1 MLFPCHRHI
10 HHGQNHASGRTTSRE
25 QNRVGGRCLTVW
37 ATSTQHR
44 WCFGRWN
51 IVGPSVRPRKA
62 MGVDQFRRRSEA
74 PQANNSASR
83 KSTRAF
89 GSQASCTMI
98 SDISTWSRK
107 PCNPSTTRS
116 ARGCHPCLR
125 YVPLPMCPGW
135 TGKSWS
141 GRRDSNPRPQPWQG
155 CALPL
160 SYTRIREG

>member
-25 QNRVGGRCLTVW
+25 QNRVSGRCLTVW

-62 MGVDQFRRRSEA
+62 MGVDQFRFRSEA

-107 PCNPSTTRS
+107 PCNPATTRP

-125 YVPLPMCPGW
+125 AGPENFGGPRQTMMSTMSTLEPYDGW
-135 TGKSWS
+135 YYGSVIA
-141 GRRDSNPRPQPWQG
+141 NP
-155 CALPL
+155 
-160 SYTRIREG
+160 S